1 MTLKEIGQAVKEARK
16 KAGLNQIALAE
27 LAGTSQPSISDIER
41 GKTKAGAELLNKVVT
56 ALGIEVCLTM
66 PIK

>member
-1 MTLKEIGQAVKEARK
+1 MTLKEIGQNVRDARK
-16 KAGLNQIALAE
+16 DKKLSQQQLAE

-41 GKTKAGAELLNKVVT
+41 GKTKAGADLLNKVVT